1 MLVRF
6 PFVVRVR
13 RQWHQNRFWR
23 STVDRAVGLPSRVL
37 ADCNFC
43 KRHFPFYKCRGIAGW
58 LFSFYRDFFWVWR
71 QPPLDRRNSKLDNG
85 LPIPWSS
92 LFSAFTDHPLVG
104 TIRQPS
110 GLV

>member
-1 MLVRF
+1 MGRRFQVLVRAHRHQDGSRRS
-6 PFVVRVR
+6 PADKAEWLPERVV
-13 RQWHQNRFWR
+13 
-23 STVDRAVGLPSRVL
+23 

-58 LFSFYRDFFWVWR
+58 LFSLTRDLFLVWGE
-71 QPPLDRRNSKLDNG
+71 PMLDGRNSKRDNG
-85 LPIPWSS
+85 LLISCSS